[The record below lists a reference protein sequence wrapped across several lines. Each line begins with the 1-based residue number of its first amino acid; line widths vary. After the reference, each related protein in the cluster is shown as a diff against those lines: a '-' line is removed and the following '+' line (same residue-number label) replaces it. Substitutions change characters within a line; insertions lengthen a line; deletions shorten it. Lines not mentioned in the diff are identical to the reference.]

1 MWRRSLVSAAPSA
14 PASGARTGRAAH
26 AQPLPTVALL
36 LLVRW
41 RAAALPWGLSRLVR
55 GESALGAVPGLR
67 FARVLGSGRR
77 GGFGLA
83 PSFERQGLI
92 GFFDDEAS
100 ARAFAERS
108 ASLRVYR
115 EHASE
120 HLLALLRAV
129 ACRGS
134 WGGQSLAVTAAAG
147 AGGPVASLTRAAIRP
162 RHAARFWRHSPPA
175 QAGVAQAPGC
185 RLAVGLGEA
194 PLLRQATFSLW
205 DDTEAM
211 LAYAQ
216 HGAHQRAAR
225 AAWGEGHFSEWMF
238 TRFVPVS
245 ARGSWNGRAVSVG
258 PHG

>member
-14 PASGARTGRAAH
+14 PACGALTERSPHDDAL
-26 AQPLPTVALL
+26 PLPTVVLL

-41 RAAALPWGLSRLVR
+41 RAASLPWGLSRLLR
-55 GESALGAVPGLR
+55 GESALGDVPGLR

-100 ARAFAERS
+100 ARTFAERS
-108 ASLRVYR
+108 APMRAYR
-115 EHASE
+115 EHSSE

-129 ACRGS
+129 SCRGS
-134 WGGQSLAVTAAAG
+134 WSGQSLAVTAAAG

-162 RHAARFWRHSPPA
+162 RHAVRFWRHSPPA
-175 QAGVAQAPGC
+175 QAGVAQAAGC

-205 DDTEAM
+205 DDQAAM
-211 LAYAQ
+211 DAYARS
-216 HGAHQRAAR
+216 GAHANAIAGASR
-225 AAWGEGHFSEWMF
+225 EGWFSESMF
-238 TRFVPVS
+238 VRFAPI
-245 ARGSWNGRAVSVG
+245 AIEGQWHGRRFES
-258 PHG
+258 